1 METCRRVVKRMM
13 RQQLAAS
20 WSAFV
25 ATVMTRKSNR
35 EAVDKVLRA
44 MRHRSMVVAFNSY
57 TAAAERARG
66 LREVAA
72 RGMAKWRSR
81 GLVAALEAWVEYGEL
96 TRQERA
102 EQAQTQARQLLLDE
116 SRAQEQ
122 SAEAK
127 VAREAERRMETCR
140 RVVKRMMRQQLA
152 ASWTCF
158 VDTVMTRKSN
168 REAVGKVT
176 CTLTAPLF
184 VRSWSLCIASVS
196 VHTCRECLGAYRA
209 QLGTD

>member
-1 METCRRVVKRMM
+1 M
-13 RQQLAAS
+13 
-20 WSAFV
+20 
-25 ATVMTRKSNR
+25 
-35 EAVDKVLRA
+35 
-44 MRHRSMVVAFNSY
+44 
-57 TAAAERARG
+57 
-66 LREVAA
+66 
-72 RGMAKWRSR
+72 
-81 GLVAALEAWVEYGEL
+81 AALEAWVEYGEL

-168 REAVGKVT
+168 REAVSKVT